1 MRIDQEPSLYKD
13 SASLIR
19 WQKMR
24 VVKVLEEEFCLSH
37 NDSSKRALLFFTS
50 EYLPTQYFY
59 AHSPRVIAKHVMMVT
74 QFLDC
79 NNDFVS
85 IESKDGRMITYFC
98 NVGYDVPGILL
109 KLFKENID
117 MDIHGFDSIY
127 TPAGFRII
135 TFNKQLHDLPHLD
148 EEAKIQEKITVQM
161 VKNTG
166 NKYAELFLSSLPKNY
181 MIEEICSH
189 RAKPRILRHL
199 ELFAMAMEKKE
210 THVTLSNLT
219 EEDFEISG
227 GGQIRASICV
237 KNVDD
242 QFTLNL
248 LKEVQKLQIN
258 MIRSYYDTFLLPEN
272 GGSIKMYSIYF
283 NDKEKAEKLI
293 ENVKA
298 IEVVDHRLHEFSRE
312 GLEQE
317 MGFCI
322 RALSDKKRTLSD
334 CKPII
339 NRLKEIANKN
349 FNTKEKEELGNF
361 YINVV
366 SEFLKACEIIGIY
379 DDDQTLRSLL
389 SYENVEEFFVEG
401 KKDSKTVHKKGYRLR
416 HSSTRG
422 PAKGGL
428 RLHPQAEL
436 SEVGALAF
444 MMTWKCAK
452 SKILFGGGKGGA
464 TMTPNEFE
472 DPLDYNLAISGFGK
486 SLFLATGPFLD
497 VPAGDVNCGAYEI
510 GRIFEGYKAALRD
523 LISLVYAS
531 KYGAA
536 RVGKQLVNVQQARSI
551 LEKNFEIDPYDDET
565 LKRLMTNEHYLSL
578 VVASQITGK
587 PKMGVNV
594 RNGATG
600 RGMTYCMLAAIGQLY
615 LNGKWEASEKLDL
628 NDVKILK
635 KVAELGESILVKNES
650 ESYLTKI
657 EWDQLIFMVYPKLLK
672 GKKVIL
678 QGAGNV
684 GMSVLVDI
692 EKFGV
697 EIIGVAD
704 AGGAVFGS
712 NFKSV
717 DLEETIKLN
726 RSVIHMKKGVKE
738 VIKGAKEGAKILTY
752 ECDILMP
759 CALENAITFENVNEI
774 KTKLILSGANG
785 PISPKAGEVL
795 YSKGILVAYDFLAN
809 SGGVSASYFEWL
821 RGLAERFRYESEE
834 IDKQPFNVSVLNN
847 YIMPEFKARI
857 IEILGQKESKK
868 VDQLWETILRDMM
881 IAGLND
887 DYRRSLQLKTRMKI
901 SGFVDSI
908 LRVLAPK
915 ILQMPIIDAKKYWET
930 LPKGC
935 RDQLKNYFKHPELS
949 AVNYQATAAALD
961 S

>member
-1 MRIDQEPSLYKD
+1 MRVDQEPSLYKNV
-13 SASLIR
+13 ASLIR

-37 NDSSKRALLFFTS
+37 NDSSKRSSLFFTTGF
-50 EYLPTQYFY
+50 LPTQYFY
-59 AHSPRVIAKHVMMVT
+59 AHSPRVIARHVMMVT

-109 KLFKENID
+109 RLFKENID
-117 MDIHGFDSIY
+117 MDINGFDSIY
-127 TPAGFRII
+127 TPAGYRII
-135 TFNKQLHDLPHLD
+135 TFQKQLYDLPPFD
-148 EEAKIQEKITVQM
+148 EEAKIQEKIIIQM

-166 NKYAELFLSSLPKNY
+166 NKYAELFLSCLPKNY

-189 RAKPRILRHL
+189 RSTPRILRHL
-199 ELFAMAMEKKE
+199 ELFALSMEKKE
-210 THVTLSNLT
+210 TIVTVSSMSEDNL
-219 EEDFEISG
+219 ENSG
-227 GGQIRASICV
+227 GGKIRVSICV

-258 MIRSYYDTFLLPEN
+258 MIRSYFDQFHLPEN
-272 GGSIKMYSIYF
+272 TGTIKMFSIYI
-283 NDKEKAEKLI
+283 NDIEKVSLLEQKI
-293 ENVKA
+293 KA
-298 IEVVDHRLHEFSRE
+298 IEVVDHRTHAYSRE
-312 GLEQE
+312 GLEKE

-322 RALSDKKRTLSD
+322 RALSDKKRTIED
-334 CKPII
+334 CIPII
-339 NRLKEIANKN
+339 DRLKLIATKN
-349 FNTKEKEELGNF
+349 FDIKEKEELGNF
-361 YINVV
+361 YINVL
-366 SEFLKACEIIGIY
+366 SEFFRACELIGIADNY
-379 DDDQTLRSLL
+379 QVIRVLL

-401 KKDSKTVHKKGYRLR
+401 KKDGKTVHKKGYRLR
-416 HSSTRG
+416 HSSVRG

-428 RLHPQAEL
+428 RLHPLAEL

-452 SKILFGGGKGGA
+452 SKIKFGGGKGGA

-486 SLFLATGPFLD
+486 SLFLETGPFLD

-523 LISLVYAS
+523 LVSLVYAS
-531 KYGAA
+531 KFGAA
-536 RVGKQLVNVQQARSI
+536 RVGKKLVNVKQARKI
-551 LEKNFEIDPYDDET
+551 LANNFEIDPYDDEA

-578 VVASQITGK
+578 VIASQITGK

-600 RGMTYCMLAAIGQLY
+600 RGMTYCMLAAVGQLY
-615 LNGKWEASEKLDL
+615 LSGKWKPFEKLDS
-628 NDVKILK
+628 NDEKLLK
-635 KVAELGESILVKNES
+635 KVNELGESILVSDAS
-650 ESYLTKI
+650 ESFITQI
-657 EWDQLIFMVYPKLLK
+657 EWDQLLYMVYPKLLK
-672 GKKVIL
+672 NKTVIL

-684 GMSVLVDI
+684 GMSILFDI

-697 EIIGVAD
+697 NIIGVAD
-704 AGGAVFGS
+704 ASGAILGS
-712 NFKSV
+712 NFKAK
-717 DLEETIKLN
+717 DLDDCIKVN
-726 RSVIHMKKGVKE
+726 RGVIHMKNGVKE
-738 VIKGAKEGAKILTY
+738 VIKGAKEGAAILTY

-759 CALENAITFENVNEI
+759 CALENAITFENVHEI
-774 KTKLILSGANG
+774 KTKMVLCGANG
-785 PISPKAGEVL
+785 PTSPKAAEIL
-795 YSKGILVAYDFLAN
+795 QTMGILDVYDFLAN
-809 SGGVSASYFEWL
+809 SGGVTASYFEWL
-821 RGLAERFRYESEE
+821 RGLAERFRYEAEE
-834 IDKQPFNVSVLNN
+834 IDGQTFNVDTLDN
-847 YIMPEFKARI
+847 YIMPEFKKRI
-857 IEILGQKESKK
+857 KEILSQKESKK
-868 VDQLWETILRDMM
+868 VDDLWETILRDIM

-887 DYRRSLQLKTRMKI
+887 DYRRSQKLKVRMKI

-908 LRVLAPK
+908 LRVFASK
-915 ILQMPIIDAKKYWET
+915 ILQMPTVEAKKTWAT

-935 RDQLKNYFKHPELS
+935 RDHLKNYFKHPELS
-949 AVNYQATAAALD
+949 FENYQITAAALD

>member
-1 MRIDQEPSLYKD
+1 MRMDQEPSLYKN
-13 SASLIR
+13 STSLIR

-24 VVKVLEEEFCLSH
+24 VVKVLEEEFCLTH
-37 NDSSKRALLFFTS
+37 NDASKRASLFFTPGF
-50 EYLPTQYFY
+50 LPTQYFY
-59 AHSPRVIAKHVMMVT
+59 AHSPRVIARHVMMVT

-127 TPAGFRII
+127 TPAGYRII
-135 TFNKQLHDLPHLD
+135 TFNKQLHDLPPFD
-148 EEAKIQEKITVQM
+148 EEAKIQEKITVQL

-166 NKYAELFLSSLPKNY
+166 NKFAELFLKSLPKNY

-189 RAKPRILRHL
+189 RATPRILRHL

-210 THVTLSNLT
+210 VHVTISSLS
-219 EEDFEISG
+219 EEDLEVSG
-227 GGQIRASICV
+227 GGQIRFSVCV

-242 QFTLNL
+242 QFTLNM
-248 LKEVQKLQIN
+248 LKEIQKMQIN
-258 MIRSYYDTFLLPEN
+258 MIRSYYDQFLLPDN
-272 GGSIKMYSIYF
+272 AGSIKMYSIYI
-283 NDKEKAEKLI
+283 NDGDKVNKLAEKI
-293 ENVKA
+293 KA
-298 IEVVDHRLHEFSRE
+298 LEVSDHRTHAYSRE

-322 RALSDKKRTLSD
+322 RALSDKKRTIDD
-334 CKPII
+334 CQPII
-339 NRLKEIANKN
+339 DRLREIAAKN
-349 FNTKEKEELGNF
+349 FDIKEKEELGNF
-361 YINVV
+361 YINVL
-366 SEFLKACEIIGIY
+366 SEFFRAAELIGIADNY
-379 DDDQTLRSLL
+379 QVIRALL
-389 SYENVEEFFVEG
+389 CYENVEEFFVEG
-401 KKDSKTVHKKGYRLR
+401 KKDGQTVHKKGYRLR
-416 HSSTRG
+416 HSSVRG

-428 RLHPQAEL
+428 RLHPLAEL

-452 SKILFGGGKGGA
+452 SKIMFGGGKGGA

-472 DPLDYNLAISGFGK
+472 DPLDYNLAISAFGK
-486 SLFLATGPFLD
+486 SLFLETGPFLD

-523 LISLVYAS
+523 LVSLVYAS

-536 RVGKQLVNVQQARSI
+536 RVGKKLVTVKQARKI
-551 LEKNFEIDPYDDET
+551 LENNFEIDPYDDET

-578 VVASQITGK
+578 VIASQITGK

-600 RGMTYCMLAAIGQLY
+600 RGMTYCLVAAVGQLY
-615 LNGKWEASEKLDL
+615 LNGQWKPYEKLDA
-628 NDVKILK
+628 NDEKLLK
-635 KVAELGESILVKNES
+635 KVAELGESILVEDKL

-657 EWDQLIFMVYPKLLK
+657 DWDQLLYMVYPKLLK
-672 GKKVIL
+672 DKTVIL

-684 GMSVLVDI
+684 GMSVLFDI

-697 EIIGVAD
+697 NIIGVAD
-704 AGGAVFGS
+704 AGGAIYGS
-712 NFKSV
+712 NFKASE
-717 DLEETIKLN
+717 LEATIKLN
-726 RSVIHMKKGVKE
+726 RSVVHFKKGVKE
-738 VIKGAKEGAKILTY
+738 VIPGAKEGAKILTY

-759 CALENAITFENVNEI
+759 CALENAITFDNVNEI
-774 KTKLILSGANG
+774 KTKMILCGANG
-785 PISPKAGEVL
+785 PTSPKAAEIL
-795 YSKGILVAYDFLAN
+795 QSKGVLVVYDFLAN
-809 SGGVSASYFEWL
+809 SGGVTASYFEWL

-834 IDKQPFNVSVLNN
+834 IDKQPFNVSILND
-847 YIMPEFKARI
+847 YIMPEFKKRI
-857 IEILGQKESKK
+857 NEILSQKESKK
-868 VDQLWETILRDMM
+868 VDELWETVLRDIM

-887 DYRRSLQLKTRMKI
+887 DYCRSLKLKTRMKI
-901 SGFVDSI
+901 SGFIDSI
-908 LRVLAPK
+908 LRVLASK
-915 ILQMPIIDAKKYWET
+915 ILQMNEIDAKKYWDT

-949 AVNYQATAAALD
+949 LPDYQATAAALD